1 MTVRDGGLSS
11 TQGIT
16 GLDGGMGRGTG
27 AAAGMDWVEKVA
39 AHLHRGE
46 GVRFGEAAVVSR
58 RVHLMDPAV
67 PEEVVVLGHADAGQ
81 VFYGRRDRDRVLH
94 IDLFHQV
101 GPVDHRRV
109 AAAVRRVLSQCGQP
123 DLAHYVDVQTSTG
136 GGRVTGDLTYG
147 TRPSLRAAHRN
158 HIHLAAEI
166 GDGGLPLLYPLI
178 LALEEEVLAQG
189 LEIRRV
195 DRLRGA
201 PAGRGAVP
209 LDMSDYTDVSDS
221 LLREPGTSPAAGE
234 PGAPGP
240 GGGGAPGGDPG
251 ARGGR
256 VGPRGTVPEDA
267 LEPGAGPE
275 PAGVPWPVPVAAA
288 EERLQAVLALSRRIG
303 SPDELKRTL
312 DLLRAGRPSSGGLS
326 TGVHA
331 PYLLRELE
339 AQGLIYREGRA
350 VRLTPA
356 GLALAEYFDRHLRE
370 VKLRFRKRIRRV
382 PRGPL
387 PTAARLGDRPSP
399 AVRYGPVRGVVPV
412 APGQPIAHLAVP
424 ETVVAGIRRTY
435 LERAQAQQGPGSRPP
450 EPPARAQ
457 QDPRPQPPEPR
468 TRNARPGR
476 LTLERRDL
484 HVYTRAGDQPLYLC
498 LLIDASASMAGRRIL
513 AAKHLVRHLL
523 TSTRDRI
530 AVVAFQERDVR
541 VHVPFTRDWGRVEE
555 GLARIQPMGLTPM
568 AHGLTG
574 ALELIRDSRVR
585 RPLVLLITD
594 GIPTVP
600 KWGLDPLADAL
611 EAARQV
617 ARSRV
622 PFGCIGLM
630 PSRRYL
636 EDLARAA
643 GGTLHV
649 VEELDE
655 EALVRIAHRERLRCR
670 SRR

>member
-1 MTVRDGGLSS
+1 MTGLDGSVGRPRA
-11 TQGIT
+11 IN
-16 GLDGGMGRGTG
+16 GLDGGMGHARRRAAPDGSPGGGPGPG
-27 AAAGMDWVEKVA
+27 AGLDWVEKVA
-39 AHLHRGE
+39 AHLRRGE

-58 RVHLMDPAV
+58 RVHLMDPAA

-166 GDGGLPLLYPLI
+166 GDGELPLLYPLI

-189 LEIRRV
+189 LEIRRI

-201 PAGRGAVP
+201 PGGRGAVP

-221 LLREPGTSPAAGE
+221 FLRESGVSPAARDAGAAGSGVGGALRSGPGAKKGRETLRGSEPGNAREPGADPA
-234 PGAPGP
+234 
-240 GGGGAPGGDPG
+240 
-251 ARGGR
+251 
-256 VGPRGTVPEDA
+256 
-267 LEPGAGPE
+267 
-275 PAGVPWPVPVAAA
+275 PAEIPWPVPAAAA
-288 EERLQAVLALSRRIG
+288 EERLQEVLALSRRIG

-312 DLLRAGRPSSGGLS
+312 DLLRAGRPGSGGLS
-326 TGVHA
+326 TGVQA

-339 AQGLIYREGRA
+339 TQGLIYRDGRA

-435 LERAQAQQGPGSRPP
+435 LERARGAP
-450 EPPARAQ
+450 
-457 QDPRPQPPEPR
+457 
-468 TRNARPGR
+468 RPGR